1 MAERKASC
9 LAIRYDR
16 DCMRPMTAETREL
29 AALMELR
36 IGQTA
41 QMRIDWEPGCL
52 LVIDNERMVH
62 ARGESDR
69 ITRIEY

>member
-1 MAERKASC
+1 
-9 LAIRYDR
+9 
-16 DCMRPMTAETREL
+16 MRPMTAETREL

-69 ITRIEY
+69 MDTNRVLKRILMGRD